1 MTARKRPPA
10 VLVDEDPGNV
20 HLRSSSIMGRA
31 GVITLCGWTD
41 VAHSVKRGP
50 AATCGRCLSVLV
62 MCQEMAPPAPLPR
75 AVRELLR
82 DVVKLDYD
90 EESPFTRMVDG
101 WAVPSLDA
109 MALRAARIL
118 GTTPAAII
126 ARARKVRK

>member
-82 DVVKLDYD
+82 DVVQTHD
-90 EESPFTRMVDG
+90 
-101 WAVPSLDA
+101 DA
-109 MALRAARIL
+109 CGGDVKGSDMSTLAARSRAL
-118 GTTPAAII
+118 V

>member
-82 DVVKLDYD
+82 DVVLLDR
-90 EESPFTRMVDG
+90 ERQATLTPFSEF
-101 WAVPSLDA
+101 VPMSVSQ
-109 MALRAARIL
+109 RAAKLL

>member
-82 DVVKLDYD
+82 DVVLYT
-90 EESPFTRMVDG
+90 SHY
-101 WAVPSLDA
+101 PSIVK
-109 MALRAARIL
+109 RAARLL
-118 GTTPAAII
+118 GSSENAIV